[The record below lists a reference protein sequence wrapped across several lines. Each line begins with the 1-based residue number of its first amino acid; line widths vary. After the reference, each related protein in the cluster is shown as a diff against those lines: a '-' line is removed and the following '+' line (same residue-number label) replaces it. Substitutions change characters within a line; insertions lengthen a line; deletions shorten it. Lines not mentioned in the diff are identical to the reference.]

1 MFNRD
6 ISFSLWLDFI
16 ERNFLENEFRDLIDS
31 GIINGATS
39 NPAIF
44 ANAITTSQAYKEQ
57 LIELEGLSAKE
68 KYEAIAI
75 KDIKRAAQLL
85 RPLYDDGNDGYIS
98 IEVDPALCH
107 DANGTFEEGKRLFK
121 TIDEPNV
128 MIKVPATDEGY
139 GAMTRLMEIGIPV
152 NATLIF
158 SPAQAKECL
167 KAMKI
172 GINNWANYGGGL
184 VQGVVSVFVSR
195 FDRELDAS
203 LEEKGIEVSKTG
215 IYNAGKIYRM
225 IERNHTPSIRALFA
239 STGVKGDTLPT
250 DYYVRELFGSRLVNT
265 APLETIMAYTKN
277 PENEAILP
285 LSSKVINDYFKK
297 LEDNGI
303 CMDTIYAKLLEDG
316 LKAFIDSFDAML
328 SKIK

>member
-16 ERNFLENEFRDLIDS
+16 ERNFLENEFRELIDN

-39 NPAIF
+39 NPSIF
-44 ANAITTSQAYKEQ
+44 ASAITTSQAYQEQ
-57 LIELEGLSAKE
+57 LKELEGLSAKQ

-85 RPLYDDGNDGYIS
+85 RPLYDGGNDGYIS

-121 TIDEPNV
+121 EINEPNV
-128 MIKVPATDEGY
+128 MVKVPATQEGY

-158 SPAQAKECL
+158 SPTQAKECL

-195 FDRELDAS
+195 FDRELDS
-203 LEEKGIEVSKTG
+203 LLEAKGIEVSKTG
-215 IYNAGKIYRM
+215 IYNAAKIYRM

-239 STGVKGDTLPT
+239 STGVKGDNLPT
-250 DYYVRELFGSRLVNT
+250 DYYIRELFGARLVNT
-265 APLETIMAYTKN
+265 APLETIKAYTQN
-277 PENEAILP
+277 PPTEAILP
-285 LSSKVINDYFKK
+285 LSAKVINDHFKK

-303 CMDTIYAKLLEDG
+303 CINSVYDKLLNEG
-316 LKAFIDSFDAML
+316 LQAFIDSFGAML
-328 SKIK
+328 GKIK